1 MPPPPPHAFKFSIC
15 FHPITLL
22 WVDFLSFLIMGG
34 PPIIHYYDVNFSS
47 HGPLTSFPSLY
58 YSCHL
63 DLLNLDHT
71 TNVVMSLSGSSHT
84 PKGNLLVPCK
94 VRINKQNYDA
104 TINF

>member
-1 MPPPPPHAFKFSIC
+1 
-15 FHPITLL
+15 
-22 WVDFLSFLIMGG
+22 MGG

-47 HGPLTSFPSLY
+47 HGPLTSFLSLY

-63 DLLNLDHT
+63 DLLNLNHT